1 MNRNLYLVFIITL
14 FLVFSVWTGFTAGKE
29 QEAFDIGTK
38 RQFFFDDML
47 IESSKG
53 ITIRMNPPL
62 RTGHVVLKADAP
74 WEKALHG
81 HIGAYCSL
89 IKEDDNI
96 RLWYDVRFGGTVQVA
111 YAESKDGIHFTK
123 PIVGRYELD
132 GSKEN
137 NIVMPNRIGGGSV
150 WIDPHAPPDKKYRSQ
165 SKGYNPPTS
174 GKLYCYHSADGIE
187 WTLWQYQDIGNCD
200 TQSIAFWDYRIMR
213 YVLYTRK
220 NPNAGTPAR
229 SRVVRRL
236 ESDDLEHWE
245 NEVIVMAADEIDDA
259 TYVSPTPKPP
269 VDYYGAAIFR
279 YPNAD
284 GPYVMLSQAFWHFK
298 RRIPER
304 RWGISGKKDPRSGE
318 KLAPSTIDVRLAF
331 SHDGLHF
338 QRLGGR
344 KPFLNLGPEGA
355 FDSRMVWAIPN
366 PIIMGDQIWIYYAG
380 KNTDHD
386 GYTDPTSAEPMSGI
400 GLAVM
405 RLDGFISAD
414 ADYTGG
420 QMTTH
425 LMTFQGKRLI
435 VNLDT
440 GGGGSLQ
447 VEILDKSGKPIDG
460 YTQADATVLCGNS
473 VKMPVTWNKNQDVS
487 ELSGY
492 PIRLRFTMRDCKLYA
507 FSFVD

>member
-1 MNRNLYLVFIITL
+1 MIRNLYTAFIITF
-14 FLVFSVWTGFTAGKE
+14 FLVFSAWIGLLAGKGE
-29 QEAFDIGTK
+29 EAIAIGTA
-38 RQFFFDDML
+38 RQLFFDDLL

-53 ITIRMNPPL
+53 ITFTMNPPL
-62 RTGHVVLKADAP
+62 RTGYIVLKADAP
-74 WEKALHG
+74 WEKALNG
-81 HIGAYCSL
+81 QIGPYCSM
-89 IKEDDNI
+89 IKEGNKI

-111 YAESKDGIHFTK
+111 YAESIDGIHFTK
-123 PIVGRYELD
+123 PIVGRYSLD

-137 NIVMPNRIGGGSV
+137 NIVIPNRIGGSSV
-150 WIDPHAPPDKKYRSQ
+150 WIDPNATPNKKYRNQ
-165 SKGYNPPTS
+165 VKGYNDPTS

-187 WTLWQYQDIGNCD
+187 WTLWQCQDIGNCD
-200 TQSIAFWDYRIMR
+200 TQSIAFWDNRITR

-245 NEVIVMAADEIDDA
+245 NEVIVMAADKIDNA

-269 VDYYGAAIFR
+269 IDYYGAAVFR
-279 YPNAD
+279 YPD
-284 GPYVMLSQAFWHFK
+284 LEGSYVMLSQAFWHFK
-298 RRIPER
+298 KRKPEN
-304 RWGISGKKDPRSGE
+304 RWGLNGKKDPSKGE
-318 KLAPSTIDVRLAF
+318 RLAPSTIDVRLAI
-331 SHDGLHF
+331 SRDGVKF
-338 QRLGGR
+338 QRLGRR

-355 FDSRMVWAIPN
+355 FDSRLVWAIPN
-366 PIIMGDQIWIYYAG
+366 PVIVDDEIWVYYAG

-386 GYTDPTSAEPMSGI
+386 GFVDPKASGPMSGI

-420 QMTTH
+420 EITTG
-425 LMTFQGKRLI
+425 LVTFEGNRLE

-447 VEILDKSGKPIDG
+447 VEILDKSGIPIDG

-473 VKMPVTWNKNQDVS
+473 VKMAASWNENQDVS
-487 ELSGY
+487 KLSGF
-492 PIRLRFTMRDCKLYA
+492 PVRLRFTMRDCKLYA
-507 FSFVD
+507 FGFTN